1 MVSFRRIWYGLIKM
15 SDKFNLKLAFNQI
28 KDDFLPQNRRRTIWR
43 YFLILLGSLILACGT
58 SFFLIPY
65 NIVSGGVSGL
75 GIIFQQAFS
84 LNAEGTNTVITI
96 LQLFFFVLG
105 YFLLGAP
112 FTLKTLVS
120 SIMYPA
126 FLFLCNFILENTNG
140 FLYLGP
146 EEDIAIQVIAGV
158 AGGALVGLGVGLT
171 FCGGGSTGGVDC
183 LGIYLAKKLKVRT
196 GIMTFTVDF
205 IIILSD
211 LFVSDEKILSMLIG
225 VFAAVITSV
234 VLDRTYI
241 SNRSYMALIIS
252 TKWRELNEK
261 INNDLERGTTLL
273 KGLGGYTSSDKV
285 VILVAFEQD
294 EYDELQKQ
302 VVRIDPQAFMSI
314 VNASEINGTGF
325 RKFPKKI
332 KQELKDEK
340 KHQKEDK

>member
-105 YFLLGAP
+105 YFLLG
-112 FTLKTLVS
+112 
-120 SIMYPA
+120 
-126 FLFLCNFILENTNG
+126 NTNG

-205 IIILSD
+205 LIILSD